1 MGSMPLQNAA
11 NLRPPVYL
19 SATAARRRGDRIRP
33 ALLRLLTAAFGT
45 KRTSR
50 DGLLI
55 VRFRRGFQRV
65 DPTLYPE
72 RERWSVRGWVDDI
85 FEGLRNQRK
94 QSFGISCSGEQRR
107 N

>member
-1 MGSMPLQNAA
+1 MPLQNAA

-55 VRFRRGFQRV
+55 VRFRRLHHAMAA
-65 DPTLYPE
+65 TL
-72 RERWSVRGWVDDI
+72 RGQGRLA
-85 FEGLRNQRK
+85 EGGSSNRYA
-94 QSFGISCSGEQRR
+94 
-107 N
+107 